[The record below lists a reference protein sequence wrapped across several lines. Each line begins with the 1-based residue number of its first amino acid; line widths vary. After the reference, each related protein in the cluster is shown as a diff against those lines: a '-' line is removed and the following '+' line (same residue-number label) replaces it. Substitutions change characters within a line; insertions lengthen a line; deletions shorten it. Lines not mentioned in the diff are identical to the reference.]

1 MRYRVAASL
10 AGLALVVALI
20 AGLAGGVR
28 FGTTLVRALVGSA
41 VFAGLGIAAMVVIE
55 RYLPELATPSRRGRK
70 GTAAVEAAEEM
81 GMEEQAPSVDI
92 VLPEENPLADTI
104 GADLE
109 PADAEAAEVAEAVVE
124 PLEPADAGGE
134 PESLA
139 AQTEAATE
147 TIGDDAAAEDVDA
160 LPSLEGL
167 EVGPRESAT
176 PAPPAAESSAD
187 AHIDPSLAARGLRTW
202 LKRDNEG

>member
-28 FGTTLVRALVGSA
+28 FGTTLVRAVVGSA
-41 VFAGLGIAAMVVIE
+41 VFAGLGIAAMAVIE
-55 RYLPELATPSRRGRK
+55 RYLPELATPVKRGPK
-70 GTAAVEAAEEM
+70 GTAAVDAAEET
-81 GMEEQAPSVDI
+81 GIGEDAPSVDI

-109 PADAEAAEVAEAVVE
+109 PADVEAAEAAAE
-124 PLEPADAGGE
+124 PLETADVGGE

-139 AQTEAATE
+139 AETGAATE
-147 TIGDDAAAEDVDA
+147 TIGEDVAAEDVDA

-167 EVGPRESAT
+167 DVGPRESET
-176 PAPPAAESSAD
+176 PTPPAAESSAD